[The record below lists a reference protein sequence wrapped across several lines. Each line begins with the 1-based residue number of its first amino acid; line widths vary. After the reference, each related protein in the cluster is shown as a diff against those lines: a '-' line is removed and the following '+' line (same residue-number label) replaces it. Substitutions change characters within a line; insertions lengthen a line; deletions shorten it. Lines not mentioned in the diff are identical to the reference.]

1 MALDRNPSWK
11 ILPDQIFKDILHTS
25 LFHSLIYT
33 SSKLDVLPWIRLP
46 ENFIIFFF
54 RYIKR
59 LSNVINIPFIYYN
72 KSWNFCV
79 VFKIS
84 FWLCFGGIYN
94 FRLRRVLKSSKF
106 TIKWIK
112 LFISIHSTKFMVV
125 YYV

>member
-1 MALDRNPSWK
+1 MTLDRNPSWK
-11 ILPDQIFKDILHTS
+11 ILPDQIFKDIFAYFTISFFDL
-25 LFHSLIYT
+25 Y
-33 SSKLDVLPWIRLP
+33 
-46 ENFIIFFF
+46 IIQTWCSTMNKTAWKFYHFFF

-59 LSNVINIPFIYYN
+59 LSNVINIPFIYYS
-72 KSWNFCV
+72 KSWNCCV

-84 FWLCFGGIYN
+84 FWLCFGGICN